1 MVFSGVLFLFYFL
14 PITLLI
20 YFILPKRAR
29 NLALFAVSLIFYS
42 WGEPVYV
49 LIMLFSTVFDF
60 FNGRMIEKYADNKI
74 SEYIFDKVDKL

>member
-14 PITLLI
+14 PVTLVL

-29 NLALFAVSLIFYS
+29 NLALFAVSLLFYS

-49 LIMLFSTVFDF
+49 SIMLFSTVFDYI
-60 FNGRMIEKYADNKI
+60 NGLMIERYDSDRGKKRFFLI
-74 SEYIFDKVDKL
+74 LLL